1 MPIDFGALRTLTANR
16 EIVPAVILP
25 RHISLRTK
33 RPLIKLKIRSRYW
46 TFEIRSKSP
55 NLAGAY
61 LRVCVC
67 TCVCVCVYV
76 CARACMCL
84 YVFVFTCIR
93 ADRRV
98 CACVCLLV
106 CVCACVMKPSIFD
119 FILYAHQNH
128 SNRAVKKQRT
138 VKTLVKHDL

>member
-55 NLAGAY
+55 NLAGVY

-67 TCVCVCVYV
+67 TCVCVRVCVRTRVHVSVCVFVYV
-76 CARACMCL
+76 H
-84 YVFVFTCIR
+84 TCGH
-93 ADRRV
+93 
-98 CACVCLLV
+98 ACVCVCLSVFVCL
-106 CVCACVMKPSIFD
+106 CVCDETLD
-119 FILYAHQNH
+119 FRIH
-128 SNRAVKKQRT
+128 SVRPPESF
-138 VKTLVKHDL
+138 